1 MRKSSTLLAFL
12 CLTGCTMVDVEQ
24 IPWVDTPN
32 EWIYEPQDPL
42 DTVNY
47 RWWREFNDEVLNGYI
62 LEALRNN
69 QDLLKS
75 QATIDEFVARVQI
88 AAAPLYPYVGA
99 EVFGTRQQISNAAMP
114 PPPITPRIFND
125 FGLQLSASYELDV
138 WGRIRNN
145 LKSAK
150 YRLGASIQ
158 AERTVILSLVAAVAR
173 AYFTLLQYDMQLRVS
188 LDSLKA
194 FEQAYDIAK
203 YRFDGGVTSELPVKQ
218 ADSEV
223 QVARGRVVLFQ
234 LQVATQQNFLNVL
247 LGRKPQPVD
256 RGHTLAEMKLP
267 PRVPAGIPSDIL
279 VNRPD
284 ILEAGM
290 ELMSA
295 NADINVKLSRL
306 YPEFVLTGAYGN
318 ESLSLANLLTNPAVL
333 WQYGLDALGTVF
345 DAGRNTAEV
354 HASEAIQRQRL
365 HSYVEA
371 VLNALGEVE
380 DALITHQK
388 RLEYLDVQNERV
400 VVLKDYLE
408 LAQLQY
414 SNGQTDYLSVLDAQR
429 NLFNAQLDQVSALA
443 DCYTSLI
450 GIYKALGGGWV
461 IDAEDL
467 SGGYG
472 CEES

>member
-1 MRKSSTLLAFL
+1 MRRSSALFVLL
-12 CLTGCTMVDVEQ
+12 CLSGCTMVDVEQ
-24 IPWVDTPN
+24 IPWVDTPS

-42 DTVNY
+42 TTVNY
-47 RWWREFNDEVLNGYI
+47 RWWQEFHDEVLDGYI
-62 LEALRNN
+62 IEALQNN

-75 QATIDEFVARVQI
+75 QATIDEFIARVWI
-88 AAAPLYPYVGA
+88 AATPLLPYVGG
-99 EVFGTRQQISNAAMP
+99 EVFGTRQQISNAASP
-114 PPPITPRIFND
+114 PPPIIPRIFND
-125 FGLQLSASYELDV
+125 FGLQLTASYELDV
-138 WGRIRNN
+138 WGKIRNN
-145 LKSAK
+145 LKSVK
-150 YRLGASIQ
+150 YRLGATIQ
-158 AERTVILSLVAAVAR
+158 AERTVILSLVSEVAR
-173 AYFTLLQYDMQLRVS
+173 AYFTLLQYDMQLKVS

-223 QVARGRVVLFQ
+223 QVARGRVVLYQ
-234 LQVATQQNFLNVL
+234 LQVATQQNLLNVL
-247 LGRKPQPVD
+247 LGRKPQAVE

-267 PRVPAGIPSDIL
+267 PRVPAGIPSDVL
-279 VNRPD
+279 ENRPD
-284 ILEAGM
+284 ILGAGM

-295 NADINVKLSRL
+295 NADINVKLARL

-354 HASEAIQRQRL
+354 NASEAIQRQL
-365 HSYVEA
+365 VHNYVEV
-371 VLNALGEVE
+371 VLNAFREVE

-388 RLEYLDVQNERV
+388 RLEYLAVQNERV

-429 NLFNAQLDQVSALA
+429 NLFNAELDQVAAMA
-443 DCYTSLI
+443 DCYISLI

-461 IDAEDL
+461 LDAEDL
-467 SGGYG
+467 SEGYG
-472 CEES
+472 CVES